1 MGATCCKADGAHT
14 NRAKTHLDDTFG
26 HGTAEALQKITELL
40 EMVDTTISGGL
51 TMSHPFLVNLGMILK
66 QVTQERRYTKPITS
80 GFKFNDIRVM
90 RKAARYAKFASAA
103 YSSDKQKIADYIGSI
118 QADDVKYVHVPSG
131 VCPAFFVAADPE
143 GEDIVLCIRG
153 TANAADALNDLA
165 CAKES
170 FMGGKVHAGILDAAE
185 LVADAA
191 RSHLTRLVQE
201 APRKSIAIV
210 GHSIG
215 AGTAILATVLLSME
229 GAPLSRLM
237 AASKVKCYAFAAP
250 PVFEP
255 HWALPPWVH
264 ASVYSFV
271 NNMDVVPR
279 ACLGTVSK
287 LYLAM
292 KAVDA
297 LPLTPLQ
304 RLAYLRGDHELEHHL
319 PDYMEVPQDLQVALG
334 SLFGVGKL
342 ILFYRSLDS
351 VAHCETVTPHM
362 TDRILMHPNMI
373 KDHMMVGYEQA
384 TADAVL
390 RIKSAGFCC

>member
-1 MGATCCKADGAHT
+1 MGVSCCKADGAHT
-14 NRAKTHLDDTFG
+14 NRAKTHLDESFG
-26 HGTAEALQKITELL
+26 HGTAEALQKISELL

-51 TMSHPFLVNLGMILK
+51 TLSHPYLVNLGMILK
-66 QVTQERRYTKPITS
+66 QVSQQRRYAKPITS
-80 GFKFNDIRVM
+80 GFKFNNARVM

-103 YSSDKQKIADYIGSI
+103 YGSDKQKMAEYIGSI
-118 QADDVKYVHVPSG
+118 QGEDIKYVHQPTG
-131 VCPAFFVAADPE
+131 LCPHFFVAADPE

-153 TANAADALNDLA
+153 TASAADALSDLA
-165 CAKES
+165 CAKEP
-170 FMGGKVHAGILDAAE
+170 FMGGKVHSGILDSAQ

-191 RSHLTRLVQE
+191 KGHLMRLSQE
-201 APRKSIAIV
+201 MPRKSIAIV
-210 GHSIG
+210 GHSLG
-215 AGTAILATVLLSME
+215 AGAAILATVLLSAE
-229 GAPLSRLM
+229 GQPLSRLM
-237 AASKVKCYAFAAP
+237 AASKVKCYAFASP

-264 ASVYSFV
+264 ASVYSFI

-287 LYLAM
+287 LYLAL

-304 RLAYLRGDHELEHHL
+304 RLAYLRGDHDLEHNL
-319 PDYMEVPQDLQVALG
+319 PDFVEVPQDLQVPLG

-342 ILFYRSLDS
+342 ILFYRGLDS
-351 VAHCETVTPHM
+351 MANCETVTPHM

-390 RIKSAGFCC
+390 QMKSSAFCC